1 MFWFEIINTKTFCPN
16 SFDLNVTDFSEGTAS
31 TILEMCLV
39 YFQICEVTSFQTLV
53 RSCLCTRLAETK
65 KTVVCHLKVK
75 RQISKMIK
83 HPWNMLL
90 LTYIF
95 LRFCFLTECLPLT
108 LLYDHTVRKSR
119 EVIRNH
125 VYWFLQFS
133 NSSVWRMCS
142 ICSRDGQLTTLWWRR
157 ALFSYNVKNYSKQYK
172 NPVKTMIQNGRLGRI

>member
-1 MFWFEIINTKTFCPN
+1 MFPIFDRTTTTSTWSSPSSSASSSSSGWPLPGHRLTPTLPPSPSPHGTASSRLTPPILRSWARDQSYKTFCPN

-83 HPWNMLL
+83 QPWNMLL
-90 LTYIF
+90 LNYIF
-95 LRFCFLTECLPLT
+95 LRFCFLTECLPIT
-108 LLYDHTVRKSR
+108 LLYDQ
-119 EVIRNH
+119 
-125 VYWFLQFS
+125 Y
-133 NSSVWRMCS
+133 CS
-142 ICSRDGQLTTLWWRR
+142 
-157 ALFSYNVKNYSKQYK
+157 
-172 NPVKTMIQNGRLGRI
+172 